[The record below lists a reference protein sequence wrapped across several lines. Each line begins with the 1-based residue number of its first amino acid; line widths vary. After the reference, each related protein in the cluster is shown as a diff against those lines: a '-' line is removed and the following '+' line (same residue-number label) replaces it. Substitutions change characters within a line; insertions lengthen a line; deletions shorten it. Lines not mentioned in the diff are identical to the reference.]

1 MALVFLTQA
10 VFVGIAGALGSVTR
24 FVLSHFVGRTMGTAF
39 PLGTLLINVS
49 GALLIGIISALVS
62 RHFLSLTFQVIVAT
76 GFLGGY
82 TTFSTMC
89 WETTQLTRAGRAGSS
104 ICYLGGNIVLGLLAA
119 MGGLLLGWRI

>member
-1 MALVFLTQA
+1 MTFLTQA
-10 VFVGIAGALGSVTR
+10 VFVGLAGSLGSVTR
-24 FVLSHFVGRTMGTAF
+24 FVLSHFVSRVMGTTF

-49 GALLIGIISALVS
+49 GALLIGVISALVS

-89 WETTQLTRAGRAGSS
+89 WEATQLARAGRTRGS
-104 ICYLGGNIVLGLLAA
+104 IYYLGGNIVLGLLAA

>member
-1 MALVFLTQA
+1 LTFLAQA
-10 VFVGIAGALGSVTR
+10 VFVGIAGSLGSVTR
-24 FVLSHFVGRTMGTAF
+24 FMLSHFVSRLMGTLF

-49 GALLIGIISALVS
+49 GALLIGFMSALVT

-89 WETTQLTRAGRAGSS
+89 WETVQLGRADRVRGS
-104 ICYLGGNIVLGLLAA
+104 IYYLGGNIVLGLLAA
-119 MGGLLLGWRI
+119 LFGLLVGWRV

>member
-1 MALVFLTQA
+1 LVFLTQA
-10 VFVGIAGALGSVTR
+10 IFVGLAGSLGSVTR
-24 FVLSHFVGRTMGTAF
+24 FVLSHFVSRVMGTAF

-89 WETTQLTRAGRAGSS
+89 WETTQLARAGQTRAS
-104 ICYLGGNIVLGLLAA
+104 IYYLGGNIVLGLLAV